1 MKNNL
6 SIILL
11 LVVNNVFG
19 QLSVSN
25 IFEYQLGNLPNE
37 EPTNLTTHF
46 DQLNLS
52 YRYND
57 ILLMGRFEHF
67 QNSDYGASYDKITQW
82 SVSFNREN
90 IDLLVGHFYQIL
102 GRGLLLRTYEIPGVI
117 REQAGLRTRYGFYRD
132 INGVRIGYENEW
144 LEFKA
149 LRGRTLREDLPP
161 AISREIRRENL
172 IEAAQANFFISDWM
186 VTTAYLRQNRQ
197 NEYKEFASFALAANL
212 PLNVQIY
219 GEYAGQFGSSSRFF
233 DLKDKSAHAL
243 YLSMNTFLGPVFQQP
258 LKHGAD
264 LVIYSLTKY
273 VGGHSD
279 LIAGAVLGPQ
289 ELMEQIRETRTFLG
303 NMADPFTGFLLM
315 RSLETLKIRMQAEA
329 ENARVLADF
338 LATHPKVETVS
349 YLGHLREGDEG
360 YEVFKRQCSAPGS
373 MIAFNVTG
381 GEEEA
386 FRFLDGLKLIKL
398 AVSLG
403 GTESLAEHPGAMT
416 HSDIPLEDQV
426 KIGITPSMCRISVG
440 LEDPQDLIA
449 DVSQALD
456 KI

>member
-1 MKNNL
+1 MWDKKAKKKIGEHELAPESLMMSYGYHPEWSEGAVKTPIFATSTFTFPSAEAGKDFFHKAYGLKEMEAGEEIGLIYSRLNNPSL
-6 SIILL
+6 QILEDRL
-11 LVVNNVFG
+11 TLWDGADDAATFASGMAAISTAALTFLRPGDVLVFSEPSYG
-19 QLSVSN
+19 GT
-25 IFEYQLGNLPNE
+25 EYLFHEVLPNYGIEVVPFRSSHGE
-37 EPTNLTTHF
+37 EGIRKALEVGDRKERVRMIFVETPSNPTNDLV
-46 DQLNLS
+46 
-52 YRYND
+52 D
-57 ILLMGRFEHF
+57 I
-67 QNSDYGASYDKITQW
+67 
-82 SVSFNREN
+82 
-90 IDLLVGHFYQIL
+90 
-102 GRGLLLRTYEIPGVI
+102 
-117 REQAGLRTRYGFYRD
+117 QACAR
-132 INGVRIGYENEW
+132 V
-144 LEFKA
+144 A
-149 LRGRTLREDLPP
+149 
-161 AISREIRRENL
+161 
-172 IEAAQANFFISDWM
+172 
-186 VTTAYLRQNRQ
+186 
-197 NEYKEFASFALAANL
+197 KEFSTEDRRVILA
-212 PLNVQIY
+212 V
-219 GEYAGQFGSSSRFF
+219 
-233 DLKDKSAHAL
+233 D
-243 YLSMNTFLGPVFQQP
+243 NTFLGPVFQQP

-289 ELMEQIRETRTFLG
+289 ELMEQIRGTRTFLG

-329 ENARVLADF
+329 ENAKVLADF
-338 LATHPKVETVS
+338 LATHPKVEKIS
-349 YLGHLREGDEG
+349 YLGHLKEGDPG

-373 MIAFNVTG
+373 MIAFNVRG

-426 KIGITPSMCRISVG
+426 KIGITHSMCRISVG
-440 LEDPQDLIA
+440 LEDPPDLIA

>member
-1 MKNNL
+1 MWDKKAKKKIGEHELAPESLMMSYGYRPDWSEGAVKTPIFATSTFTFPSAEAGKDYFHKAYGLRKKGADEEIGLIYSRLNNPSL
-6 SIILL
+6 QILEDRL
-11 LVVNNVFG
+11 TLWDGADDAVTFASGMAAISTAVLTFLRPGDVLVFSEPSYG
-19 QLSVSN
+19 GT
-25 IFEYQLGNLPNE
+25 EYLFHQILPNFGIEAVPFRSSHGE
-37 EPTNLTTHF
+37 EGIRKALEVGDRKERVRMIFVETPSNPTNDLV
-46 DQLNLS
+46 
-52 YRYND
+52 D
-57 ILLMGRFEHF
+57 I
-67 QNSDYGASYDKITQW
+67 
-82 SVSFNREN
+82 
-90 IDLLVGHFYQIL
+90 
-102 GRGLLLRTYEIPGVI
+102 
-117 REQAGLRTRYGFYRD
+117 QACAR
-132 INGVRIGYENEW
+132 V
-144 LEFKA
+144 A
-149 LRGRTLREDLPP
+149 
-161 AISREIRRENL
+161 
-172 IEAAQANFFISDWM
+172 
-186 VTTAYLRQNRQ
+186 
-197 NEYKEFASFALAANL
+197 KEFSGEDQRVLLA
-212 PLNVQIY
+212 V
-219 GEYAGQFGSSSRFF
+219 
-233 DLKDKSAHAL
+233 D
-243 YLSMNTFLGPVFQQP
+243 NTFLGPVFQQP

-289 ELMEQIRETRTFLG
+289 ELMEQIRGTRTFLG

-329 ENARVLADF
+329 ENAKVLADF

-349 YLGHLREGDEG
+349 YLGHLKEGDEG

-373 MIAFNVTG
+373 MIAFTVTG